1 MSFNGYIDSEYL
13 RESVTSFDGYFYICG
28 PQPMMDAVEDSLK
41 KIGIKDDQIV
51 KEVFLYSILIVLK
64 AYFNDINP

>member
-1 MSFNGYIDSEYL
+1 
-13 RESVTSFDGYFYICG
+13 
-28 PQPMMDAVEDSLK
+28 MMDAVEDSLK